1 MTECNQETFSFT
13 AHFSRRVEAGFT
25 AGHVSSDGGALLLR
39 EADGKIDL
47 LGRLAGC
54 FSDGRAP
61 LLVKHPLAQM
71 LAQRIYGLAL
81 GYEDLN
87 DHEQLRSDPLL
98 AVLSGKRDLEAP
110 LAGKSTLNRLELTGS
125 EKAFV
130 LALLQM
136 YVEGVSTRKV
146 SAITEALCGLEVSK
160 SQVSALTQKLDAEV
174 AEWRMRPLSEEY
186 PYLIF
191 DARYEKV
198 RRGGSMV
205 SQGVLVAIG
214 ISAAGYR
221 EVLGS
226 WVAESESEASWGAVF
241 SELKQ
246 RGLRGVRYVVSDD
259 HAGMVKAIE
268 RHFQGAVWQRCQ
280 VHFVRNALSL
290 CGRQQRPQVLRL
302 MKVVT
307 ESATREAAKMALAVA
322 IAELEKKAPKVARL
336 LEECGEQILGV
347 YALPEA
353 HRKRMRT
360 TNMLE
365 RQNQELKRRT
375 RVIRV
380 FPHEQS
386 CLRLVTAL
394 LMETNQDWMGRIYL
408 RMEEDQVAVTETPAA
423 AA

>member
-1 MTECNQETFSFT
+1 MARKGQSIEILSGWQE
-13 AHFSRRVEAGFT
+13 GL
-25 AGHVSSDGGALLLR
+25 GGEDFLR
-39 EADGKIDL
+39 E
-47 LGRLAGC
+47 
-54 FSDGRAP
+54 
-61 LLVKHPLAQM
+61 LV
-71 LAQRIYGLAL
+71 QRTV
-81 GYEDLN
+81 
-87 DHEQLRSDPLL
+87 QQ
-98 AVLSGKRDLEAP
+98 VLEAEMTSFLGAETYQRNDARRGWRNGFKP
-110 LAGKSTLNRLELTGS
+110 RTLKTRVGELELMVPKDRDGQFQTELFERYQRS

-146 SAITEALCGLEVSK
+146 AAITEALCGLEVSK
-160 SQVSALTQKLDAEV
+160 SQVSALSAKLDAEV
-174 AEWRMRPLSEEY
+174 NEWRTRPLSQAY

-198 RRGGSMV
+198 RRGGQVV
-205 SQGVLVAIG
+205 SQGVLVAIA

-221 EVLGS
+221 EVLGC

-241 SELKQ
+241 GELKE

-280 VHFVRNALSL
+280 VHFVRNALAL

-302 MKVVT
+302 MKAVT
-307 ESATREAAKMALAVA
+307 ESATRQVAQAALGAA
-322 IAELEKKAPKVARL
+322 IKELEKKAPKVARL
-336 LEECGEQILGV
+336 LEESGEEILGV

-353 HRKRMRT
+353 HQKRMRT

-386 CLRLVTAL
+386 CLRLIATL
-394 LMETNQDWMGRIYL
+394 LMETNQEWMGRIYL
-408 RMEEDQVAVTETPAA
+408 RMEEESGVEIECQAEAA
-423 AA
+423 

>member
-1 MTECNQETFSFT
+1 MARKGQGIEIVSGWQVGLGGEDFL
-13 AHFSRRVEAGFT
+13 RGLVERT
-25 AGHVSSDGGALLLR
+25 VQQ
-39 EADGKIDL
+39 
-47 LGRLAGC
+47 
-54 FSDGRAP
+54 
-61 LLVKHPLAQM
+61 V
-71 LAQRIYGLAL
+71 
-81 GYEDLN
+81 
-87 DHEQLRSDPLL
+87 
-98 AVLSGKRDLEAP
+98 LEAEMTSFIGAETYQRNDVRRGWRNGYKP
-110 LAGKSTLNRLELTGS
+110 RTLKTRIGGLELMVPKDRDGEFQTELFERYQRS

-130 LALLQM
+130 AALLQM

-146 SAITEALCGLEVSK
+146 TAITEALCGLEVSK

-174 AEWRMRPLSEEY
+174 AEWRSRPLTEEY

-198 RRGGSMV
+198 RRGGSVV

-221 EVLGS
+221 EVLGC

-259 HAGMVKAIE
+259 HAGMVRAIE

-290 CGRQQRPQVLRL
+290 CGVQQRPMVLRM
-302 MKVVT
+302 MKAVT
-307 ESATREAAKMALAVA
+307 ESATREAAKAALAAA
-322 IAELEKKAPKVARL
+322 IIEFEKKAPKVARL
-336 LEECGEQILGV
+336 LEAHGEEILGV
-347 YALPEA
+347 YALPEG

-375 RVIRV
+375 RVVRV

-386 CLRLVTAL
+386 LLRLIAAM
-394 LMETNQDWMGRIYL
+394 LMETNLDWMERIYL
-408 RMEEDQVAVTETPAA
+408 SMEEEPGAATEAIAA

>member
-1 MTECNQETFSFT
+1 MARKGQGIEILSGWQE
-13 AHFSRRVEAGFT
+13 GL
-25 AGHVSSDGGALLLR
+25 GGEDFLR
-39 EADGKIDL
+39 E
-47 LGRLAGC
+47 
-54 FSDGRAP
+54 
-61 LLVKHPLAQM
+61 LV
-71 LAQRIYGLAL
+71 QRTV
-81 GYEDLN
+81 
-87 DHEQLRSDPLL
+87 QQ
-98 AVLSGKRDLEAP
+98 VLEAEMTSFLGAESYQRNDARRGWRNGFKP
-110 LAGKSTLNRLELTGS
+110 RTLKTRVGELELMVPKDRDGQFQTELFERYQRS

-130 LALLQM
+130 AALLQM

-146 SAITEALCGLEVSK
+146 TAITEALCGLEVSK
-160 SQVSALTQKLDAEV
+160 SQVSALTAKLDSEV
-174 AEWRMRPLSEEY
+174 DEWRTRPLTEAY

-198 RRGGSMV
+198 RRGGSVV

-221 EVLGS
+221 EVLGC

-241 SELKQ
+241 SELKE
-246 RGLRGVRYVVSDD
+246 RGLRGVSYVVSDD

-280 VHFVRNALSL
+280 VHFVRNALAL
-290 CGRQQRPQVLRL
+290 CGRQQRPLVLRL

-307 ESATREAAKMALAVA
+307 ESATREAAKAALAAA
-322 IAELEKKAPKVARL
+322 IAELENKSPSVARL
-336 LEECGEQILGV
+336 LEESGEEILGV

-386 CLRLVTAL
+386 CLRLIAAL
-394 LMETNQDWMGRIYL
+394 LMETNLDWMGRIYL
-408 RMEEDQVAVTETPAA
+408 SMEEEPGADIEPQAQAA
-423 AA
+423 

>member
-1 MTECNQETFSFT
+1 MARKGQGIE
-13 AHFSRRVEAGFT
+13 
-25 AGHVSSDGGALLLR
+25 
-39 EADGKIDL
+39 I
-47 LGRLAGC
+47 LAGWQEGLGGED
-54 FSDGRAP
+54 FLRDP
-61 LLVKHPLAQM
+61 V
-71 LAQRIYGLAL
+71 QRTV
-81 GYEDLN
+81 
-87 DHEQLRSDPLL
+87 QQ
-98 AVLSGKRDLEAP
+98 VLEAEMTGFLGAETCQRNDVRRGWRNGYKP
-110 LAGKSTLNRLELTGS
+110 RTLKTRVGELELMVPKDRDGQFQTELFERYQRS

-146 SAITEALCGLEVSK
+146 SAITEALSTPRTKTCPWGPRLCGLEVSK
-160 SQVSALTQKLDAEV
+160 SQVSALTQKMDADIE
-174 AEWRMRPLSEEY
+174 EWRTRPLIEAY

-198 RRGGSMV
+198 RRGGSVV

-214 ISAAGYR
+214 IGAAGYR
-221 EVLGS
+221 EVLGC
-226 WVAESESEASWGAVF
+226 WIAESESEAGWGAVF

-246 RGLRGVRYVVSDD
+246 RGLRGASYVASDD
-259 HAGMVKAIE
+259 HAGMVRAIE
-268 RHFQGAVWQRCQ
+268 RHFQVRGPQRQVFVAGVEGAVWQRCQ

-290 CGRQQRPQVLRL
+290 CGRQQRPQVLRP

-307 ESATREAAKMALAVA
+307 ESATREAARAALAVA
-322 IAELEKKAPKVARL
+322 IAELEKKAPKGARL
-336 LEECGEQILGV
+336 LEECGEEILGV

-353 HRKRMRT
+353 HQKRMRT

-386 CLRLVTAL
+386 CLRLVSAL
-394 LMETNQDWMGRIYL
+394 PMETNQIGRASC
-408 RMEEDQVAVTETPAA
+408 RERV
-423 AA
+423 

>member
-1 MTECNQETFSFT
+1 MARKEQGIGIVSGWQD
-13 AHFSRRVEAGFT
+13 GF
-25 AGHVSSDGGALLLR
+25 GG
-39 EADGKIDL
+39 
-47 LGRLAGC
+47 
-54 FSDGRAP
+54 
-61 LLVKHPLAQM
+61 
-71 LAQRIYGLAL
+71 
-81 GYEDLN
+81 EDFL
-87 DHEQLRSDPLL
+87 
-98 AVLSGKRDLEAP
+98 RDLVQRTVQQVLEAEMTSFLGAESYQRNDVRRGWRNGFKP
-110 LAGKSTLNRLELTGS
+110 RTLKTRVGELELMVPKDRDGQFQTELFERYQRS

-130 LALLQM
+130 AALLQM
-136 YVEGVSTRKV
+136 YIEGVSTRKV
-146 SAITEALCGLEVSK
+146 TAITEALCGLEVSK

-174 AEWRMRPLSEEY
+174 AEWRMRPLSDEY

-198 RRGGSMV
+198 RRGGSVV

-221 EVLGS
+221 EVLGC

-259 HAGMVKAIE
+259 HAGMVRAIE

-290 CGRQQRPQVLRL
+290 CGRQQRPLVLRL
-302 MKVVT
+302 MKLVT
-307 ESATREAAKMALAVA
+307 ETATREAAKAALAAA

-336 LEECGEQILGV
+336 LEEHGEEILGV

-386 CLRLVTAL
+386 CLRLIAAL
-394 LMETNQDWMGRIYL
+394 LMETNQEWMGRIYL
-408 RMEEDQVAVTETPAA
+408 RMEEEPGAEIEPQAQAA
-423 AA
+423 

>member
-1 MTECNQETFSFT
+1 MARKGQGIEIVSGWQAGLGGEDFL
-13 AHFSRRVEAGFT
+13 RGLVERT
-25 AGHVSSDGGALLLR
+25 VQQ
-39 EADGKIDL
+39 
-47 LGRLAGC
+47 
-54 FSDGRAP
+54 
-61 LLVKHPLAQM
+61 V
-71 LAQRIYGLAL
+71 
-81 GYEDLN
+81 
-87 DHEQLRSDPLL
+87 
-98 AVLSGKRDLEAP
+98 LEAEMTSFLGAETYQRNVERSGWRNGYKP
-110 LAGKSTLNRLELTGS
+110 RTLKTRVGELELRVPKDRDGQFQTELFERYQRS

-160 SQVSALTQKLDAEV
+160 SQVSALTAKLDAEV
-174 AEWRMRPLSEEY
+174 AEWRSRPLTEEY

-198 RRGGSMV
+198 RRGGAVV

-214 ISAAGYR
+214 ISAAGCR
-221 EVLGS
+221 EVLGC

-241 SELKQ
+241 LELKQ

-259 HAGMVKAIE
+259 HAGMVKAIG

-280 VHFVRNALSL
+280 VHFVRNALRL
-290 CGRQQRPQVLRL
+290 CGVQQRPLVLRL
-302 MKVVT
+302 MKTIT
-307 ESATREAAKMALAVA
+307 ESATREAAKAALAAA
-322 IAELEKKAPKVARL
+322 IVEFEKKAPKAARL
-336 LEECGEQILGV
+336 LEEHGEEILGV

-386 CLRLVTAL
+386 CLRLVAAL
-394 LMETNQDWMGRIYL
+394 LMETNQEWMGRIYL
-408 RMEEDQVAVTETPAA
+408 SMEEAIATEPPAIA
-423 AA
+423 A

>member
-1 MTECNQETFSFT
+1 MARKEQGIGIVSGWQE
-13 AHFSRRVEAGFT
+13 GL
-25 AGHVSSDGGALLLR
+25 GGEDFLR
-39 EADGKIDL
+39 E
-47 LGRLAGC
+47 
-54 FSDGRAP
+54 
-61 LLVKHPLAQM
+61 LV
-71 LAQRIYGLAL
+71 QRTV
-81 GYEDLN
+81 
-87 DHEQLRSDPLL
+87 QQ
-98 AVLSGKRDLEAP
+98 VLEAEMTSFLGAESYQRNDVRRGWRNGFKP
-110 LAGKSTLNRLELTGS
+110 RTLKTRVGELELMVPKDRDGQFQTELFERYQRS

-130 LALLQM
+130 AALLQM
-136 YVEGVSTRKV
+136 YIEGVSTRKV
-146 SAITEALCGLEVSK
+146 TAITEALCGLEVSK

-174 AEWRMRPLSEEY
+174 AEWRMRPLSDEY

-198 RRGGSMV
+198 RRGGSVV

-221 EVLGS
+221 EVLGC

-259 HAGMVKAIE
+259 HAGMVRAIE

-290 CGRQQRPQVLRL
+290 CGRQQRPLVLRL
-302 MKVVT
+302 MKLVT
-307 ESATREAAKMALAVA
+307 ETATREAAKAALAAA

-336 LEECGEQILGV
+336 LEEHGEEILGV

-386 CLRLVTAL
+386 CLRLIAAL
-394 LMETNQDWMGRIYL
+394 LMETNQEWMGRIYL
-408 RMEEDQVAVTETPAA
+408 RMEEESGAEIESQAQAA
-423 AA
+423 

>member
-1 MTECNQETFSFT
+1 MARKGQVIEN
-13 AHFSRRVEAGFT
+13 
-25 AGHVSSDGGALLLR
+25 
-39 EADGKIDL
+39 
-47 LGRLAGC
+47 LAGW
-54 FSDGRAP
+54 
-61 LLVKHPLAQM
+61 QE
-71 LAQRIYGLAL
+71 GL
-81 GYEDLN
+81 GGEDFL
-87 DHEQLRSDPLL
+87 
-98 AVLSGKRDLEAP
+98 RDLVQRTVQQVLEAEMTSFLGAESYQRNDVRRGWRNGYKP
-110 LAGKSTLNRLELTGS
+110 RTLKTRVGELELMVPKDRDGQFQTELFERYQRS
-125 EKAFV
+125 EKALV

-136 YVEGVSTRKV
+136 YIEGVSTRKV

-160 SQVSALTQKLDAEV
+160 SQVSALSSKLDAEIN
-174 AEWRMRPLSEEY
+174 EWRTRLLTEEY

-198 RRGGSMV
+198 RRGGSVV

-214 ISAAGYR
+214 IGAAGYR
-221 EVLGS
+221 EVLGC

-241 SELKQ
+241 LELKQ

-259 HAGMVKAIE
+259 HAGMVRAIE

-280 VHFVRNALSL
+280 VHFVRNALAL
-290 CGRQQRPQVLRL
+290 CGRQQRPLVLRL
-302 MKVVT
+302 MKLVT
-307 ESATREAAKMALAVA
+307 ESATRQAAKTALAAA

-336 LEECGEQILGV
+336 LEEHGEEILGV

-353 HRKRMRT
+353 HQKRMRT

-386 CLRLVTAL
+386 CLRLVSAL
-394 LMETNQDWMGRIYL
+394 LMETNQEWMGRIYL
-408 RMEEDQVAVTETPAA
+408 RMEEEPGAEIESQAQAA
-423 AA
+423 

>member
-1 MTECNQETFSFT
+1 MARKEQGIGIVSGWQE
-13 AHFSRRVEAGFT
+13 GL
-25 AGHVSSDGGALLLR
+25 GGEDFLR
-39 EADGKIDL
+39 E
-47 LGRLAGC
+47 
-54 FSDGRAP
+54 
-61 LLVKHPLAQM
+61 LV
-71 LAQRIYGLAL
+71 QRTV
-81 GYEDLN
+81 
-87 DHEQLRSDPLL
+87 QQ
-98 AVLSGKRDLEAP
+98 VLEAEMTSFLGAESYQRNDVRRGWRNGFKP
-110 LAGKSTLNRLELTGS
+110 RTLKTRVGELELMVPKDRDGQFQTELFERYQRS

-130 LALLQM
+130 AALLQM
-136 YVEGVSTRKV
+136 YIEGVSTRKV
-146 SAITEALCGLEVSK
+146 TAITEALCGLEVSK

-174 AEWRMRPLSEEY
+174 AEWRMRPLSDEY

-198 RRGGSMV
+198 RRGGSVV

-221 EVLGS
+221 EVLGC

-259 HAGMVKAIE
+259 HEGMVRAIE

-290 CGRQQRPQVLRL
+290 CGRQQRPLVLRL
-302 MKVVT
+302 MKLVT
-307 ESATREAAKMALAVA
+307 ETATREAAKAALAAA

-336 LEECGEQILGV
+336 LEEHGEEILGV

-386 CLRLVTAL
+386 CLRLIAAL
-394 LMETNQDWMGRIYL
+394 LMETNQEWMGRIYL
-408 RMEEDQVAVTETPAA
+408 RMEEEPGAEIEPQAQAA
-423 AA
+423 

>member
-1 MTECNQETFSFT
+1 MARKEQGIGIVSGWQD
-13 AHFSRRVEAGFT
+13 GF
-25 AGHVSSDGGALLLR
+25 GGEDFLR
-39 EADGKIDL
+39 E
-47 LGRLAGC
+47 
-54 FSDGRAP
+54 
-61 LLVKHPLAQM
+61 LV
-71 LAQRIYGLAL
+71 QRTV
-81 GYEDLN
+81 
-87 DHEQLRSDPLL
+87 QQ
-98 AVLSGKRDLEAP
+98 VLEAEMTSFLGAESYQRNDVRRGWRNGFKP
-110 LAGKSTLNRLELTGS
+110 RTLKTRVGELELMVPKDRDGQFQTELFERYQRS

-130 LALLQM
+130 AALLQM
-136 YVEGVSTRKV
+136 YIEGVSTRKV
-146 SAITEALCGLEVSK
+146 TAITEALCGLEVSK

-174 AEWRMRPLSEEY
+174 AEWRMRPLSDEY

-198 RRGGSMV
+198 RRGGSVV

-214 ISAAGYR
+214 VSAAGYR
-221 EVLGS
+221 EVLGC

-259 HAGMVKAIE
+259 HAGMVRAIE

-290 CGRQQRPQVLRL
+290 CGRQQRPLVLRL
-302 MKVVT
+302 MKLVT
-307 ESATREAAKMALAVA
+307 ETATREAAKAALAAA

-336 LEECGEQILGV
+336 LEEHGEEILGV

-386 CLRLVTAL
+386 CLRLIAAL
-394 LMETNQDWMGRIYL
+394 LMETNQEWMGRIYL
-408 RMEEDQVAVTETPAA
+408 RMEEESGAEIEPQAQAA
-423 AA
+423 